1 MKSLSLTLLFFF
13 NLLFCF
19 AQVEQVSYYN
29 ADFELSAPQSAKYL
43 VKYKLD
49 QNSKLIDKIKVYRA
63 SGELSADWFSNAVDK
78 ANPYE
83 SPING
88 EYKLYYKDG
97 TVYQKT
103 MYKNNI
109 RDGYD
114 IEYYDNGK
122 VKVSKNYKNDSLD
135 GEIKHFDREGTLLS
149 SENFI
154 NGTGTLVDFFD
165 NSIKKL
171 SLTMVNGRKEG
182 LFTLF
187 SENAKLASQGTF
199 KNDSLDGSFIEY
211 FADGERIRKI
221 TQYTRDS
228 ITAIRFECND
238 YQKCKVI
245 IENDFSAPRI
255 SQSDWSLSDYENAEF
270 IKEGLFIN
278 GKNKSA
284 KLGNTDI
291 DLNIPWIEYD
301 DFTIEAEFISKDTN
315 TEYGLYWNE
324 NESENSYNGF
334 VINTLNKGFEIENF
348 DGTIY
353 LKNKKG
359 LSDVI
364 KTGLNQ
370 KNTLSI
376 SKKGDDVYYSV
387 NGIVIEKEAYKD
399 FQFNGKRF
407 SIYIAPKDL
416 KLSSKIVV
424 TKYIFRDDWSYEAV
438 KDIAEDVSK
447 SNSYSYAGNGSGFYL
462 SGDGYIATNYHVVEN
477 SKELEVET
485 IVNGEVETF
494 KAEVVKVD
502 KLIDLAVIRIIDPK
516 FKKFQELPYNFNM
529 ELRPLGTSVYILGYP
544 YGSVLSREVKYTN
557 GAISANSGYKD
568 EVATYQVS
576 APVQPGNSGG
586 PIFDDQGNLVAVV
599 VATLDKEIFS
609 QAENVNFAIKTPY
622 LKSLIDI
629 LPEKINLPH
638 STVLAGKPMAD
649 QVSVMKKYVVKI
661 AIKK

>member
-1 MKSLSLTLLFFF
+1 MKSVSLTLLFFF
-13 NLLFCF
+13 NVLFCF
-19 AQVEQVSYYN
+19 AQVEHVSYYTE
-29 ADFELSAPQSAKYL
+29 DFELCAPQAAKYL
-43 VKYKLD
+43 VKYKTD
-49 QNSKLIDKIKVYRA
+49 QNSKLVDKIKVYRA

-78 ANPYE
+78 VNPYE

-88 EYKLYYKDG
+88 EYKSYYKDG

-103 MYKNNI
+103 MYKNNVQ
-109 RDGYD
+109 DGYD
-114 IEYYDNGK
+114 FEYFDNGK
-122 VKVSKNYKNDSLD
+122 IKISRNYKNGILD
-135 GEIKHFDREGTLLS
+135 GDYKQYDRESNLLS
-149 SENFI
+149 AENFV
-154 NGTGTLVDFFD
+154 NGTGTLIGYYE
-165 NSIKKL
+165 NNNKEATIR
-171 SLTMVNGRKEG
+171 MVNGKKEG
-182 LFTLF
+182 LFNLF
-187 SENAKLASQGTF
+187 TENGKLSSQGTF
-199 KNDSLDGSFIEY
+199 KNDSLDGPFIQY
-211 FADGERIRKI
+211 FDDGERIKKI
-221 TQYTRDS
+221 TSYTRDS

-255 SQSDWSLSDYENAEF
+255 SQSEWSLSNYENAET

-291 DLNIPWIEYD
+291 DLNIPWIEYE
-301 DFTIEAEFISKDTN
+301 DFTIEAEFIIKDTN

-334 VINTLNKGFEIENF
+334 VINTLNKGYEIENF
-348 DGTIY
+348 DGTIF

-359 LSDVI
+359 VSDVI
-364 KTGLNQ
+364 KLGVNQ

-376 SKKGDDVYYSV
+376 SKKGVDVYYSV
-387 NGIVIEKEAYKD
+387 NGIIIEKEVYKD
-399 FQFNGKRF
+399 FKFNGKRF

-416 KLSSKIVV
+416 KLSSKIVA

-438 KDIAEDVSK
+438 KEVAEDVSK
-447 SNSYSYAGNGSGFYL
+447 SNSYSYSGNGSGFYL
-462 SGDGYIATNYHVVEN
+462 NGDGYIATNYHVVEN

-502 KLIDLAVIRIIDPK
+502 KQIDLAVIKIVDPK
-516 FKKFQELPYNFNM
+516 FKKFQDLPYNFNV

-544 YGSVLSREVKYTN
+544 FSSVLSREVKYTN
-557 GAISANSGYKD
+557 GAISANAGIKD
-568 EVATYQVS
+568 EVATYQIS

-586 PIFDDQGNLVAVV
+586 PVFDDQGNLVAVV

-629 LPEKINLPH
+629 LPEKISLPH
-638 STVLAGKPMAD
+638 STVLAGKPMID
-649 QVSVMKKYVVKI
+649 QISVMKKYVVKI
-661 AIKK
+661 STKE